1 MRALNETRP
10 ERGFSL
16 IEIVVAL
23 ALVSLVAGALAPLV
37 VRQAEAKRRAVTI
50 DKLERLSRGL
60 AGETEYDTF
69 GFLGDMGALPATLD
83 ELVNLGAQPAYL
95 IDINGIGA
103 GWNGPY
109 VSGPSPGSDPT
120 LDGWGTA
127 FQYDPLAGQVTSAG
141 PDRTFASADDLV
153 FPGAALVTTGNL
165 SVPVTGVPN
174 DAGAPCALGST
185 EVAAFVSLSNTGTRA
200 EVPMGGVGPFTL
212 AALHNGAHAVRIQG
226 LGAWAGAGATDVV
239 VVRGGGAV
247 KGLTLIQPAGAPPGC
262 GP

>member
-1 MRALNETRP
+1 MPGIIETRP

-37 VRQAEAKRRAVTI
+37 VRQAETKRRVVTM
-50 DKLERLSRGL
+50 DKLERLGRAL

-83 ELVNLGAQPAYL
+83 ELVNLGAQPVYL
-95 IDINGIGA
+95 VDVNGIGA

-120 LDGWGTA
+120 IDGWGTA
-127 FQYDPLAGQVTSAG
+127 FQYNPAAGQVTSAG
-141 PDRTFASADDLV
+141 SDRTFATPDDLV
-153 FPGAALVTTGNL
+153 FPGAPLVTAGNL

-174 DAGAPCALGST
+174 DAGAPCALGSA
-185 EVAAFVSLSNTGTRA
+185 EVAAFVSLSNAGARA
-200 EVPMGGVGPFTL
+200 EVPMGGVGPFTS

-239 VVRGGGAV
+239 VVRGGGVV
-247 KGLTLIQPAGAPPGC
+247 KGLTLVQPGGAPPGC